1 VQTVTSPDGT
11 TIAYQVTGTGPVLV
25 VVVGAFCDRSTTAD
39 LTALLAD
46 AFTVVEYDRRGR
58 GASGDTAP
66 YAPQREVE
74 DLTAVLAATGGTP
87 FVYGHSSGA
96 VVALEAAACGAP
108 MRALVVYEPPCTAE
122 DDASGD
128 SEELLERVRALVGAG
143 DRDGAAAAFLLAAG
157 APEEVVAMM
166 RTGPGWLRMCE
177 LAPTL
182 VYDLTLTDGGR
193 VPVERL
199 AHIGVPT
206 LVLAGGDSP
215 PWGRALVGGRARGP
229 GGSGGRS
236 GARDPRGGRRAG
248 AARAPRGVSRGGA
261 AAGAPPPLASAAGP
275 R

>member
-1 VQTVTSPDGT
+1 MPSPSS
-11 TIAYQVTGTGPVLV
+11 
-25 VVVGAFCDRSTTAD
+25 STTAG
-39 LTALLAD
+39 A
-46 AFTVVEYDRRGR
+46 RRER
-58 GASGDTAP
+58 RHRP

-96 VVALEAAACGAP
+96 VVALEAAAWGAP
-108 MRALVVYEPPCTAE
+108 MRALVFYEPPCTAE
-122 DDASGD
+122 DDASGG
-128 SEELLERVRALVGAG
+128 SEELLERVRALVGAR

-182 VYDLTLTDGGR
+182 VYDLTLIDGGR

-199 AHIGVPT
+199 ARIGVPT

-215 PWGRALVGGRARGP
+215 PWAVRSSAAVAAAVPRARE
-229 GGSGGRS
+229 
-236 GARDPRGGRRAG
+236 AVVAG
-248 AARAPRGVSRGGA
+248 QGHGIPA
-261 AAGAPPPLASAAGP
+261 AAVAPVLREHLAG
-275 R
+275 